1 MGGLNLSARR
11 SENLEWEA
19 DEETSNDQPSVRV
32 FIINPILTHVS
43 HGNNNPLS
51 GDCWVHFLLRGH
63 DLRPSELSPLGGKEK
78 KEKSGNHVFITI
90 LMGQINILE
99 PN

>member
-1 MGGLNLSARR
+1 MKKQVMTNRL
-11 SENLEWEA
+11 
-19 DEETSNDQPSVRV
+19 RV
-32 FIINPILTHVS
+32 FIINPILTHGS
-43 HGNNNPLS
+43 HGNNPLS

-63 DLRPSELSPLGGKEK
+63 DLRHSELSPLGGKEK
-78 KEKSGNHVFITI
+78 KEKRGNHVFITI